1 MTNHEYS
8 ETRDVGEYCNWK
20 NNLPLVA
27 EDAFV
32 EFVAW
37 REYREMYAEYC
48 IEGNT
53 QPTEDGFVEFIAWRK
68 RVEDFFKQETENE

>member
-1 MTNHEYS
+1 MTNHEY
-8 ETRDVGEYCNWK
+8 N
-20 NNLPLVA
+20 
-27 EDAFV
+27 
-32 EFVAW
+32 
-37 REYREMYAEYC
+37 EMYAEYC